1 MTNRV
6 TIDLPEDLVRFAEAK
21 VAAGE
26 YASLDA
32 AIAAGVQG
40 LQQADAQL
48 ERLLRDE
55 VAPDYDAWLANP
67 DNVLT
72 EDEVFDELEAELDQ
86 IDIAKAS

>member
-1 MTNRV
+1 MTKRV

-48 ERLLRDE
+48 ERLLRNE
-55 VAPDYDAWLANP
+55 VAPDHDAWLANP

>member
-55 VAPDYDAWLANP
+55 VAPDYDAWWANP
-67 DNVLT
+67 DDVLT
-72 EDEVFDELEAELDQ
+72 EDEVFDELDAELDQ
-86 IDIAKAS
+86 IDVAKAS

>member
-1 MTNRV
+1 MTKRV

>member
-6 TIDLPEDLVRFAEAK
+6 TIDLPEDLVLFAEAK

-32 AIAAGVQG
+32 AVAAGVNG
-40 LQQADAQL
+40 LMQEAVRF

-55 VAPDYDAWLANP
+55 VAPDYDAWWANP
-67 DNVLT
+67 DDVLT
-72 EDEVFDELEAELDQ
+72 EDEVFDELDAELDQ
-86 IDIAKAS
+86 IDVAKAS

>member
-1 MTNRV
+1 MTKRV

-48 ERLLRDE
+48 ERSLRDE